1 MNVNRFFKR
10 SKIDFENFSQKY
22 YCWKIVREENCLHVW
37 NTEREILYGPFKI
50 RLKRFDSKILFD
62 SKKYYFESVD
72 IMINP
77 FVPARVKS
85 SRFRTVHAWTFLV
98 KTFYPFPL
106 KMKMFPPTDFYDE
119 TTKMSANIF
128 YID

>member
-37 NTEREILYGPFKI
+37 NTEREIFHGRSKM
-50 RLKRFDSKILFD
+50 RLKVFDSKILFD

-72 IMINP
+72 MMIKYKFDSLNKIKTYRLNDFP
-77 FVPARVKS
+77 EIINHRLENLIQPLCVRLLRWFVRLILDL
-85 SRFRTVHAWTFLV
+85 H
-98 KTFYPFPL
+98 
-106 KMKMFPPTDFYDE
+106 
-119 TTKMSANIF
+119 
-128 YID
+128 